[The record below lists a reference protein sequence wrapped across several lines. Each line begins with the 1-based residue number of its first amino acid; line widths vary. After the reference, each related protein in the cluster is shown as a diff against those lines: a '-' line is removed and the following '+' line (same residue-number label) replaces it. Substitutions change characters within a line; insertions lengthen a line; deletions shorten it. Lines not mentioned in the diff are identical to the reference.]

1 MDTETR
7 QGHSL
12 HDVVK
17 LDLKVL
23 AAPGATVETE
33 EFIPVFHRWITERV
47 LPELLIDVADYSH
60 VHEGPG
66 VLLVGH
72 DAIYSF
78 DEGRGETGLLYSR
91 RRETSPGLAGI
102 DTLGQRLLSV
112 LDSAFR
118 ACRLIEEEPGLEGRI
133 TFDRH
138 RLELPL
144 NDRRAPSDDGA
155 AAALQTAFEQALATA
170 GVSVEGR
177 PVAAVRVGEPRERL
191 TLRTGQRP
199 QSAGPGRP

>member
-1 MDTETR
+1 MDTEAL
-7 QGHSL
+7 QEHL
-12 HDVVK
+12 LDDVVK

-102 DTLGQRLLSV
+102 DTLGQRLRSV

-118 ACRLIEEEPGLEGRI
+118 ACRLLEQEPGLEGRI
-133 TFDRH
+133 AFNRH
-138 RLELPL
+138 RLELRL
-144 NDRRAPSDDGA
+144 NDRLAASDDGA
-155 AAALQTAFEQALATA
+155 AAALQTAFEQTLATA
-170 GVSVEGR
+170 GVSVDGR
-177 PVAAVRVGEPRERL
+177 PVAVERVGEPRERL
-191 TLRTGQRP
+191 TLRTG
-199 QSAGPGRP
+199 